1 MAPVIAGERL
11 ALPGSRGSR
20 SVKRLCLDR
29 GISLRQR
36 DRLPAVYVGG
46 RLAAVW
52 RLGVDMEFLPEASP
66 AGLFKS
72 ERTKREGIHEKRDG
86 AGPFQGPGD
95 GGAAQTPHRGS
106 WAARSMNGLREK
118 IRCSWGF

>member
-1 MAPVIAGERL
+1 MQPLPGQSFRWGDYTLTLLDLPSGEGLALRPPAAGEVLTVAPVIAGERL

-52 RLGVDMEFLPEASP
+52 RLGVDMEFLPGGVPCRFIQIIEQT
-66 AGLFKS
+66 
-72 ERTKREGIHEKRDG
+72 EENNHEK
-86 AGPFQGPGD
+86 
-95 GGAAQTPHRGS
+95 
-106 WAARSMNGLREK
+106 
-118 IRCSWGF
+118 